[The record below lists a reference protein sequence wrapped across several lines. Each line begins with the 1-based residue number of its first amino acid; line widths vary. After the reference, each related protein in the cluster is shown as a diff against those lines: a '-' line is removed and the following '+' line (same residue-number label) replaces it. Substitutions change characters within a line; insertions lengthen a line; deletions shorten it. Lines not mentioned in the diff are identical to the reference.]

1 MLHRSSCATP
11 KARSL
16 RCRVR
21 ERSMAAIVD
30 VARLLMAAQAVT
42 AAEASELLTLMTAA
56 LLRQALER
64 ISRIR
69 QAAAAALRSLLE
81 AQVVPPRRERTCSSH
96 KHR

>member
-11 KARSL
+11 TARSL

-81 AQVVPPRRERTCSSH
+81 AQVAPPP
-96 KHR
+96 